1 MILVKAPISRHSSFL
16 TAEQKISENRD
27 LKMVRE
33 RKTGDQI
40 QGRNTGKLPVFV
52 GDSGCIMIKSLL
64 Y

>member
-33 RKTGDQI
+33 RKTGDQ
-40 QGRNTGKLPVFV
+40 GSF
-52 GDSGCIMIKSLL
+52 L
-64 Y
+64 YL